1 MGPHW
6 KPSPAT
12 SLQLHL
18 EVLLFLSQAGQLKAK
33 WKASRIPKW
42 SEDKACMLPSSQLFL
57 EGGKRWPGREHTPE
71 NLAESRG
78 HSMGVTCL
86 AFLLSW
92 TSSVNQKPASTSPC
106 PAPPHP
112 SPSPASGLSF
122 ACCRPTS
129 LGSVCLK
136 LFLQRSLKCPQ
147 ESPNPPQGPHCAFG
161 RKALPLVLWA
171 NFLSSLDAE
180 PPRRGDTRGIPVLGQ
195 GWSQV
200 TCAFSM
206 KYTLGF
212 PDSL

>member
-1 MGPHW
+1 MRTR
-6 KPSPAT
+6 PA
-12 SLQLHL
+12 
-18 EVLLFLSQAGQLKAK
+18 
-33 WKASRIPKW
+33 
-42 SEDKACMLPSSQLFL
+42 C
-57 EGGKRWPGREHTPE
+57 
-71 NLAESRG
+71 
-78 HSMGVTCL
+78 
-86 AFLLSW
+86 
-92 TSSVNQKPASTSPC
+92 C
-106 PAPPHP
+106 PAPSSSWKEGKGGLGENTHQRTWQRAGVTPWESPALLSCYPGPPQSARNLPLPPPAPPRP

-147 ESPNPPQGPHCAFG
+147 GSPNPPQGPHRAFVL
-161 RKALPLVLWA
+161 KALPLVLWA

-180 PPRRGDTRGIPVLGQ
+180 PPWRGDTRGIPVLGQ
-195 GWSQV
+195 GWSQM